1 MAYWNPRKRVIKI
14 IQQMLKAGYLESG
27 ARNDTK
33 LGTMQGGI
41 LSPLLSNVYLNDF
54 DWYVGRMYMEPHRKC
69 KHKCNDT
76 RRLKWLG
83 ELQSTIFV
91 LQMIGLY

>member
-1 MAYWNPRKRVIKI
+1 
-14 IQQMLKAGYLESG
+14 MLKAGYLESG

-54 DWYVGRMYMEPHRKC
+54 DWYVGRIGSMEKEISQ
-69 KHKCNDT
+69 T
-76 RRLKWLG
+76 
-83 ELQSTIFV
+83 LQ
-91 LQMIGLY
+91 